1 MADYVSKYTG
11 EAIDNAVGLSGKTS
25 QNLIF
30 KYKDGSTQT
39 FNGSTELEVD
49 MESSGTEV
57 IANPT
62 LVGSETALEGI
73 AISGTKYKTPN
84 AITPITAPPELSYDE
99 YSEHLLYLYE
109 GGLNFLYE
117 NIDANAPI
125 ISALSSLPIS
135 MQWASAIQVGENVYI
150 FGGATNQI
158 IKYDLNT
165 KSGSLLAATFPVKIR
180 EAAVCAVGNDI
191 YIMGGYDLNTV
202 TTYDTIYKFST
213 ETESL
218 EQLPEK
224 LPRTLKGA
232 WAVNVNEEYYII
244 GGSSTIYKFSPLD
257 YSFTPISAS
266 LDSYDEGL
274 SIVASGTDIY
284 IIGGS
289 RDTSHQSSNI
299 RKLDTVTESLTT
311 VGTLPVALTNTCSVI
326 FDKYIYICGGY
337 RFMLTSGQSTEA
349 IYKFDIITKECVRA
363 SVNLPKS
370 LSAAC
375 AVSQGQTGYIFGGGT
390 DNAKWNSVY
399 QIDLNMQY
407 IQERIL
413 NTNESITYEE
423 I

>member
-202 TTYDTIYKFST
+202 TTYDTIYKFS
-213 ETESL
+213 
-218 EQLPEK
+218 
-224 LPRTLKGA
+224 
-232 WAVNVNEEYYII
+232 
-244 GGSSTIYKFSPLD
+244 PLD